1 MLRYNIMPK
10 EIFIM
15 RNRITLQAAILNCSD
30 AAIYSHLFWKIFP
43 ENTSGSP
50 SFDQITDWLFR
61 VAIIY

>member
-1 MLRYNIMPK
+1 
-10 EIFIM
+10 M

-30 AAIYSHLFWKIFP
+30 AAVHSHLFWKNFP